1 MKRFILMSV
10 TAACLAGCHHLGDQ
24 EAYTVI
30 DEEDVVVQQP
40 EPVIEQP
47 VLVQQPVYQPVYQP
61 QPVVTQPNP
70 NCVQTQ
76 QPTFNAL
83 GGCQVTPV
91 SVQPQMIRIPEQS
104 ICIR

>member
-1 MKRFILMSV
+1 MKRFVLLSV
-10 TAACLAGCHHLGDQ
+10 AAACLVGCHHLGDQ
-24 EAYTVI
+24 ESYTLV

-40 EPVIEQP
+40 APVM
-47 VLVQQPVYQPVYQP
+47 QQPVYQPVMQ
-61 QPVVTQPNP
+61 QPVMMQPNYN
-70 NCVQTQ
+70 NCITTH
-76 QPTFNAL
+76 PTFNAM